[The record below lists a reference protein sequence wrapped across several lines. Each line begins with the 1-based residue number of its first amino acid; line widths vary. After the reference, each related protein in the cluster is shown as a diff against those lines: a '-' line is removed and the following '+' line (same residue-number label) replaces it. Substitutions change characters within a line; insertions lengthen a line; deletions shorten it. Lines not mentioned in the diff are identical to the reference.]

1 MGTISNILTLY
12 SGPEGKER
20 EKGAE
25 NIYEDIIA
33 ENFPN
38 LGNEID
44 IQVQESQR
52 VPNRINSKRTIPMH
66 TVIKMAKVKERI
78 INASREKQQVIYKGT
93 PITVSADLS
102 AETRQA

>member
-52 VPNRINSKRTIPMH
+52 VPNRINPKRTIPTH

-78 INASREKQQVIYKGT
+78 INASRKKQQVKKKKSPE
-93 PITVSADLS
+93 PIRTD
-102 AETRQA
+102 

>member
-1 MGTISNILTLY
+1 MRDLGDNI
-12 SGPEGKER
+12 KHR

-44 IQVQESQR
+44 IQVQKSQR
-52 VPNRINSKRTIPMH
+52 VPNRINPKRTIPTH

-78 INASREKQQVIYKGT
+78 INASREKQQVMYKGT

-102 AETRQA
+102 AETLQA

>member
-1 MGTISNILTLY
+1 MRDLGDNI
-12 SGPEGKER
+12 KQR

-52 VPNRINSKRTIPMH
+52 VPNRINPEDH
-66 TVIKMAKVKERI
+66 T
-78 INASREKQQVIYKGT
+78 NAHCN
-93 PITVSADLS
+93 
-102 AETRQA
+102 